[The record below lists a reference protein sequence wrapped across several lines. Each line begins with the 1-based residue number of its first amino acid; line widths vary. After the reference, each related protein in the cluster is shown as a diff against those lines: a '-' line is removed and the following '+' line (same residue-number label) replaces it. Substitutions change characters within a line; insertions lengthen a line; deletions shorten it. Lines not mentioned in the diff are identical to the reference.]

1 MGKKRFGL
9 GKGKTPGKERKETE
23 AEQQPQAGD
32 TETVGSREISIFKS
46 IERFMSRSG
55 RNSPTISPSTVP
67 SEKNLSTPAEQ
78 GVERIVREQP
88 STKGLATQSS
98 QQIFS
103 NASDFEIR
111 NAEVNNIGGDQI
123 NIVNNYAI
131 GEVALTK
138 LKGELQPVLNPVQ
151 KTDECLEGT
160 RVQLLKDLCN
170 WVVKPES
177 KLAWVFGIAGTGK
190 SAIAVSLAQ
199 RFRAMNDDLKL
210 ALTFHCVKGQE
221 TSKVSSLVPT
231 ICYHLAK
238 VFPEYRVKLAQ
249 KFEVDASLNSI
260 GLPLQQQI
268 ETLLDRTLFYSQST
282 LKVVIIID
290 GLDEWGSSNEWKI
303 LSESLIALCFQFNWF
318 RVVITSRPQTEVDKA
333 INASVAVETFD
344 LMKRYHADEDI
355 HLVLTEGLKKPA
367 TWSIVGSHIEKLVE
381 KANGLFIWA
390 KTVQT
395 FITGGM
401 DEIGRLQLILGLPG
415 EDVEEGNPYKELYIL
430 YAGILQESFQSPKD
444 QSHFRNV
451 MAVLFAVMEPV
462 SPTVLS
468 KLMGSNSPWVV
479 EKILHVMKALVYERD
494 GKLYYHLSFKEFVT
508 SSLASDG
515 FSCQL
520 PICHQFVLNNCM
532 SILKKELKFNICD
545 LESSDV
551 KNASVKNPPLQD
563 RIQEK
568 VGAHLQYSCMHWATH
583 LDRAGNRADEILD
596 SVGDFMNGKW
606 LIFWLEC
613 MSLLG
618 RMYNLKENLSSI
630 ALWAKSIED
639 TKIEDLAVKAAR
651 LMNAFTLPLNES
663 TPHLYVS
670 ALSMVSQLNWF
681 DIVRKHL
688 KKGVQ
693 IENFDL
699 SSQLLTINAKS
710 EVTSVACSPNGRNVV
725 SGSSD
730 QTVRIWDTETG
741 KQVGEPLQGH
751 TDYVL
756 SVAYSPDG
764 KHVVSGSSDQTVR
777 IWDTET
783 GKQVGEPLQGH
794 TDYVWSV
801 AYSPDGKHVVSG
813 SSDQTV
819 RIWDT
824 ETGKQVGE
832 PLQGHTHYVRSV
844 AYSPDGKHVVSG
856 SDDQTVRIWDTETGK
871 QVGEPLQGHT
881 HYVWSVAYSPDG
893 KHVVSG
899 SSDQT
904 VRIWDTE
911 TGKQVGEPLQGHTHY
926 VWSVAYSPDGKH
938 VVSGSSDQTVRI
950 WDTETGKQV
959 GEPLQGHTDSV
970 WSVAYSPDGKHV
982 VSGSSDQTVR
992 IWDTETGK
1000 QVGEPLQGHTDYVRS
1015 VAYSPDGRH
1024 VVSGSSD
1031 QTVRIWDTETG
1042 KQVGEPLQG
1051 HTDYVWSVAYSPDGK
1066 HVVSGSSDQTVRIW
1080 DIETGKQ
1087 VGEPLQGHTGYV
1099 QSVAYSPDGKHVVSG
1114 SSERTVGMWNTQVL
1128 HDQAFTSYAHS
1139 PPNEPCN
1146 IDSQGWL
1153 HTLQSDSKLIL
1164 WLPPNVRGGF
1174 ADSRQVLTIPSNAN
1188 DFAVKVD
1195 WSNFVYGENWIQMW
1209 KDKD

>member
-55 RNSPTISPSTVP
+55 RNSPAISPSTVP
-67 SEKNLSTPAEQ
+67 SEKHLSTPAEQ

-131 GEVALTK
+131 DEVALTK

-238 VFPEYRVKLAQ
+238 
-249 KFEVDASLNSI
+249 
-260 GLPLQQQI
+260 QQI
-268 ETLLDRTLFYSQST
+268 ETLLDRTLFYSQSN

-303 LSESLIALCFQFNWF
+303 LSESLIALSFQFNWF

-344 LMKRYHADEDI
+344 LMKGYHADKDI

-415 EDVEEGNPYKELYIL
+415 EDVEEENPYKELYIL

-508 SSLASDG
+508 SSLDSDG

-583 LDRAGNRADEILD
+583 LDRAGNRAEEILD

-699 SSQLLTINAKS
+699 SSHLLTINAKS
-710 EVTSVACSPNGRNVV
+710 EVNSLACSPNGRNVVSGSDDQTVRIWDTENGKQVGEPLQGHTGSVFSVAYSPDGKHVV

-741 KQVGEPLQGH
+741 KQVGEPFQGH
-751 TDYVL
+751 TDYVW

-794 TDYVWSV
+794 TRSVQSVAYSPDGKHVVSGSSDQTVRIWDTETGKQVGEPLQGHTRSVWSVAYSPDGKHVVSGSSDQKVRIWDTETGEQVGEPLQGHTDYVRSV

-856 SDDQTVRIWDTETGK
+856 S
-871 QVGEPLQGHT
+871 
-881 HYVWSVAYSPDG
+881 
-893 KHVVSG
+893 
-899 SSDQT
+899 SDQT
-904 VRIWDTE
+904 VRIWDT
-911 TGKQVGEPLQGHTHY
+911 
-926 VWSVAYSPDGKH
+926 
-938 VVSGSSDQTVRI
+938 
-950 WDTETGKQV
+950 
-959 GEPLQGHTDSV
+959 
-970 WSVAYSPDGKHV
+970 
-982 VSGSSDQTVR
+982 
-992 IWDTETGK
+992 
-1000 QVGEPLQGHTDYVRS
+1000 
-1015 VAYSPDGRH
+1015 
-1024 VVSGSSD
+1024 
-1031 QTVRIWDTETG
+1031 
-1042 KQVGEPLQG
+1042 
-1051 HTDYVWSVAYSPDGK
+1051 
-1066 HVVSGSSDQTVRIW
+1066 
-1080 DIETGKQ
+1080 ETGKQ

-1114 SSERTVGMWNTQVL
+1114 SPERTVRIWNTQVL

-1139 PPNEPCN
+1139 PPMNPA
-1146 IDSQGWL
+1146 
-1153 HTLQSDSKLIL
+1153 TLIL
-1164 WLPPNVRGGF
+1164 RDGCIRY
-1174 ADSRQVLTIPSNAN
+1174 SQ
-1188 DFAVKVD
+1188 
-1195 WSNFVYGENWIQMW
+1195 IQSSSCGYLQM
-1209 KDKD
+1209 